1 MNHWSLPEN
10 VTRTGASHIRRG
22 VVCQDASGRQVL
34 TDRSGQPVQ
43 VLVVADGHGGQRY
56 THSEVGSRLACELA
70 LQLLADQFSQWSS
83 TKEVEIER
91 WRRWLVETFS
101 NRLHQR
107 WLASIE
113 RHWLQEIPSKDVR
126 VQPFSPIAYGTT
138 LGVVIMTPTWWA
150 HTGLGDWDLVRVG
163 SAGDVSLVNEEQ
175 DEIQNSGEAT
185 CSLCLS
191 NAPSHFAVRSAVYPI
206 SETTQGFSLLLS
218 TDGVR
223 KSCSTDNDFLAIA
236 KYLCEG
242 DQPRVK
248 EAIQELNA
256 DLDRI
261 STQGSG
267 DDVSVAIGRWLG
279 SDQSMGQRSV
289 KNRHQRPQLS
299 RPIIVQPRAVNPDSS
314 SRNIDVLDDSIS
326 IPTSFKKLS
335 LKQPDRHRKVL
346 WFTTCLVL
354 MFGAGLAVFSFL
366 RGGGNGVG
374 TEGLNVELM
383 PELVAV
389 LRREGDAL
397 CLPLNDLNQRMISS
411 GRGNNNGRR
420 GTRAGFPQD
429 SLRSR
434 PSSTNNS
441 DSDAMTNGPIFN
453 SSIKAT
459 LAQRKSIFQG
469 LLTKQKNPNFY
480 LSNPSQ
486 DPLSALIAWSYV
498 IRNLGQFSDTLKVEN
513 RFLSYILTVIPG
525 LLGRPE
531 VSPSQVQSLA
541 FCRDLHQGLETRW
554 ERAELARA
562 AVLNEGLADASAAKD
577 SIKELYLALSNKNF
591 DAARLMFKATAE
603 DQFDSAFFD
612 QFKNVSVEDLEVIA
626 MSGAMIDIEGKVVLS
641 WPDGSVQVEKRIF
654 TLDVLNNPPLVVKS
668 EFDVVVSPRILLE

>member
-1 MNHWSLPEN
+1 MSHWSLPEN
-10 VTRTGASHIRRG
+10 ITRTGASHIRRG

-70 LQLLADQFSQWSS
+70 LKLLADQFSQWSS

-101 NRLHQR
+101 NSLHQR
-107 WLASIE
+107 WLTSVE
-113 RHWLQEIPSKDVR
+113 RHWQQEIPSKDVLG
-126 VQPFSPIAYGTT
+126 QPFSPIAYGTT
-138 LGVVIMTPTWWA
+138 LGVMIMTPTWWG

-191 NAPSHFAVRSAVYPI
+191 NASSYFAVRSAVYPI
-206 SETTQGFSLLLS
+206 SERTPSFSLLLC

-248 EAIQELNA
+248 EAIHELNA

-279 SDQSMGQRSV
+279 SDKYMGKRSV
-289 KNRHQRPQLS
+289 KSRNQQLQRS
-299 RPIIVQPRAVNPDSS
+299 RPVIVQPRAVNPDCLF
-314 SRNIDVLDDSIS
+314 RNTNVLDDSIS
-326 IPTSFKKLS
+326 IPTSFENLS
-335 LKQPDRHRKVL
+335 SKHKDRHRKFL
-346 WFTTCLVL
+346 WFTACLVL
-354 MFGAGLAVFSFL
+354 IFGAGLAAVSFL

-374 TEGLNVELM
+374 TEGGTVELT
-383 PELVAV
+383 PELLAV
-389 LRREGDAL
+389 MKSEVDAL
-397 CLPLNDLNQRMISS
+397 CLRPHDLNQRMISS
-411 GRGNNNGRR
+411 VGGNNNGRR
-420 GTRAGFPQD
+420 STRAVFPQD

-434 PSSTNNS
+434 PSFRKSS
-441 DSDAMTNGPIFN
+441 DSDEMTKGSIFN

-469 LLTKQKNPNFY
+469 IMAKQKNPHAY

-498 IRNLGQFSDTLKVEN
+498 MRDLDQFSAKPKVEN
-513 RFLSYILTVIPG
+513 RLLSRISILLTG
-525 LLGRPE
+525 LMGRRE
-531 VSPSQVQSLA
+531 ISPFQAQFLA
-541 FCRDLHQGLETRW
+541 FCRDLHQGLEAQW
-554 ERAELARA
+554 ERAESARQAFLA
-562 AVLNEGLADASAAKD
+562 EGLAYASSAKHT
-577 SIKELYLALSNKNF
+577 IEELYLALSNKDF
-591 DAARLMFKATAE
+591 EAARLMFKATAE
-603 DQFDSAFFD
+603 DQFDPAFFD